1 MVGDVTVKI
10 ELNPVAVAEV
20 QRLADG
26 GMTHFDFL
34 DFIGRRL
41 DSHRTEVVDIHQA
54 EHVAEHIEHEY

>member
-20 QRLADG
+20 QWLADG

-34 DFIGRRL
+34 DFIGRGL
-41 DSHRTEVVDIHQA
+41 DSHRTEIVNINQT
-54 EHVAEHIEHEY
+54 EHVVEHIEHEY